1 MRVVLVAL
9 LALLWADS
17 AFAWGRT
24 GHRVTGAIAERFL
37 SAQTRAAV
45 REILDP
51 ETLAE
56 ASTWADEMRASPD
69 PFWRERAGA
78 YHYVTVPDGKSYAQ
92 VGAPAQGDAV
102 TALREFAVILRDPN
116 ASLADRQRAL
126 RFAIHI
132 IGDLHQPLHVGNGRD
147 RGGNDIKVHFFGRPT
162 NLHRV
167 WDSGIIDREQLSFSE
182 WASWLGARITPQQAV
197 RWAVSDPLVWIAES
211 ARIRSSLYPEQTDIG
226 WRYVLRHKPV
236 ICERLAQAGVR
247 IAAWLNAVF
256 AGVAEE
262 RTASSDGARED
273 SWSTAREPV
282 PAQAGFQKP

>member
-9 LALLWADS
+9 LILSWVPDAR
-17 AFAWGRT
+17 AWGRT
-24 GHRVTGAIAERFL
+24 GHRVTGAIAERSL

-45 REILDP
+45 RAILGP

-56 ASTWADEMRASPD
+56 ASTWADEMRASHD
-69 PFWRERAGA
+69 PFWREQAGA

-102 TALREFAVILRDPN
+102 TALREFADTLRDPN
-116 ASLADRQRAL
+116 ASLVDRQLAL

-147 RGGNDIKVHFFGRPT
+147 RGGNDVKVRFFGRPT

-167 WDSGIIDREQLSFSE
+167 WDSGIIDRERRSFHE
-182 WASWLGARITPQQAV
+182 WASWLGARITPQQAA

-211 ARIRSSLYPEQTDIG
+211 ARIRSTLYPERANLG

-236 ICERLAQAGVR
+236 IRERLAQAGVR
-247 IAAWLNAVF
+247 IAAWLDAVF
-256 AGVAEE
+256 ASTAEE
-262 RTASSDGARED
+262 RTASADDAGSDRR
-273 SWSTAREPV
+273 STAGASV
-282 PAQAGFQKP
+282 PAQTGFQ